1 LTEQFGIDNRFC
13 NYGTWT
19 LWRIRSSHNRI
30 GTGTGGTAQSKSKTP
45 LLFLVK
51 QAKLCNHGQGK
62 GKLLKNAVAR
72 VENGHFYGMGY
83 FSDGGFTDPSG
94 DKDHVTPYH
103 SQYSVN
109 LIAR

>member
-1 LTEQFGIDNRFC
+1 
-13 NYGTWT
+13 
-19 LWRIRSSHNRI
+19 
-30 GTGTGGTAQSKSKTP
+30 
-45 LLFLVK
+45 LVK

-94 DKDHVTPYH
+94 IRIMSLLT
-103 SQYSVN
+103 
-109 LIAR
+109 IANQCEFNRTLKNIRAKCILNKREGMIIHFIYI